1 MPKNTTGGNKAKKGK
16 NNPAINVKK
25 DVIYA
30 DKSGYQFYAVIEQF
44 MGHSAKLIMQHEEK
58 TDATGGPRTILTQ
71 VDGIIR
77 GKIMKKCKPRKGDV
91 ILVCTRDFT
100 TKIVDIIHKYTEED
114 IKELK
119 KDRLFIDEFIKKIE
133 HFSSVDNKSNSKQE
147 QEDSGNIYFDEDY
160 EPQDRVYEI
169 ESSSESEEDD

>member
-16 NNPAINVKK
+16 NNPAVNVKK

-58 TDATGGPRTILTQ
+58 AEATGTPKTILSI
-71 VDGIIR
+71 VDGVIR

-100 TKIVDIIHKYTEED
+100 PKVVDIIHKYTDDD

-119 KDRLFIDEFIKKIE
+119 KEKTFVDEFLRKIE
-133 HFSSVDNKSNSKQE
+133 HLNSVDNKSNSKQE
-147 QEDSGNIYFDEDY
+147 QEDSGNIYFDDDY
-160 EPQDRVYEI
+160 EPQNRVYEI
-169 ESSSESEEDD
+169 ESSSESEDDD